1 MIKKIVY
8 ITRTRPEYS
17 LNAVLIKG
25 LRENGVEVLDFY
37 VKDKSFK
44 GFKDAL
50 SFYRNNSK
58 NADLLVVGYNSPALV
73 IFLRFFC
80 RKKIVFNAILSEY
93 ERMIISR
100 KLASRISLKAGYY
113 WLLDFMAVHLAD
125 LTNVET
131 NHQLDFFK

>member
-50 SFYRNNSK
+50 SFYRDNSK
-58 NADLLVVGYNSPALV
+58 NSDLLVIGYNSPALV

-80 RKKIVFNAILSEY
+80 RKKIIFNQPFFVIIIFMKFIILSTSDCY
-93 ERMIISR
+93 ITISHVWCFV
-100 KLASRISLKAGYY
+100 IHY
-113 WLLDFMAVHLAD
+113 FI
-125 LTNVET
+125 
-131 NHQLDFFK
+131 